1 MTSLRPDIRWCPPL
15 VIGVVLG
22 QGHGSF
28 PGHGELVLHAGDVDV
43 VAVVGVP
50 GGKMP
55 LEDRH
60 LKLGLNLDVSWIA
73 FIFLPP
79 VL

>member
-1 MTSLRPDIRWCPPL
+1 M
-15 VIGVVLG
+15 
-22 QGHGSF
+22 
-28 PGHGELVLHAGDVDV
+28 LHAGDVDV

-60 LKLGLNLDVSWIA
+60 LKLGVESRCKLDRVHILTSRLVKSVWYIR
-73 FIFLPP
+73 F
-79 VL
+79 